1 MLEIME
7 NDQGEWVNVGEISQ
21 VDELSTLL
29 VERNGLPVCI
39 YRLEDGLYATDDTC
53 SHGMASLAGGYIE
66 DDCIECPLH
75 QGSFDIRTGKAAN
88 APCVK
93 SIATYPVKL
102 VGTAI
107 MLGLRKEPA

>member
-1 MLEIME
+1 MVE
-7 NDQGEWVNVGEISQ
+7 DKDEWVPVCEVSE
-21 VDELSTLL
+21 VAELSTLL
-29 VERNGLPVCI
+29 VERGSEKICI
-39 YRLEDGLYATDDTC
+39 YHLEDGIYATDDNC

-75 QGSFDIRTGKAAN
+75 QGTFDIRTGKAIG

-102 VGTAI
+102 IGTTV
-107 MLGLRKEPA
+107 MLGARKNPV